1 MSKPISQPAAVVPAT
16 PVDPTEW
23 IVIAAQSDR
32 GMQTMILHIATGT
45 EYKLTSRNLAAV
57 SEWIPSD
64 RDDAAE
70 IWIRFASPAVEPRT
84 YTGKRAVIMAY
95 QLINTAGMNIEGR
108 QKILETAEAMDAALH
123 AAHRAMPPI

>member
-45 EYKLTSRNLAAV
+45 EYKLTSRNLA
-57 SEWIPSD
+57 SFREWSND

-84 YTGKRAVIMAY
+84 YSGKRAVIMAY
-95 QLINTAGMNIEGR
+95 QLVNAAGMNIEGR
-108 QKILETAEAMDAALH
+108 QKTLETAEAMDAALH
-123 AAHRAMPPI
+123 AAHSTIPG